1 MKKQL
6 RRFIAMFLALSMA
19 IGMIHINASAEG
31 INTSDVEIATEGDA
45 NTDESVDEADEAEVT
60 EELDEIVEPTFDTVQ
75 GCPIESI
82 TDVHSS
88 TVFLNDKDESGH
100 YEFMTPWVRVKD
112 YDENVFD
119 GETGELT
126 DYLRNYYDGFDF
138 EFRCE
143 SDPNDPDTDWG
154 VGEHTAILSLYVD
167 GEKTNV
173 SATYTVNVVENP
185 IDSIEIEPVT
195 VYQGT
200 QVDKWGYED
209 PDEGWV
215 DEHWYGYDM
224 HPRKI
229 TVYMNN
235 DDDPISGDLYDV
247 RDEFNKRY
255 GTDIRT
261 RVFDESI
268 QGPGYAPAVDS
279 YEIRCQFGNF
289 YEDYTVIVADCP
301 VDSIFVKDLSVFS
314 TDVEHQTKW
323 WNPETGEEEVEW
335 DRYRTWPDY
344 IKVVLTSGESF
355 EGEPNFVRDQIA
367 DYLQIDTHFDYG
379 ELEDQSPTNVWKA
392 GKHTIT
398 FSVMGQM
405 TTYDINI
412 VQSPVKSVK
421 VNDVNLL
428 EGDYQNRDGYFD
440 PESESWISDVTW
452 QAYDTWPANGITVE
466 LDPEVVGTDV
476 ETTLTGDANDVRR
489 QLAEITGQPENSFA
503 FGPEDD
509 QTPDTETM
517 ITTWT
522 TSVHT
527 VDFNVMGVR
536 GSYKISIYDNPIVS
550 LEQEDFSLLE
560 SACYEETGYWP
571 HDGQGDPDVKWMRYD
586 EYPHN
591 LTATLDDG
599 TVYENKDWAE
609 IKDLLEK
616 KTGCSLRDWS
626 ESDQKPSEE
635 DPSKSVWAVG
645 SVNPVVFHLGP
656 ATCEYNI
663 EIVPGFIESVEVTDM
678 TWFEYDREYRDSYWD
693 EETHQDVFSPWWAYK
708 TWPNDIKVTLTE
720 EYDSLVFEGD
730 ANDVRHQIAET
741 IGMDE
746 RQMDFHVEGDDQT
759 PSSPIWDI
767 GTHDLQ
773 FYACGATAD
782 YCVSIVDNPIEDV
795 KADDFGVF
803 AGDYIHEHW
812 YYDAEQRRVDAEWEK
827 YDTYPHNI
835 TVTLEDEYEGLVFEG
850 DPWDISNQLRE
861 KFGITGIV
869 FEIYDDQMP
878 DTDTM
883 ITTWEP
889 GTHKCELSFGSY
901 DAWYDVTVTD
911 SPIESIEV
919 SDIYRLEGDT
929 FTEYGY
935 WPPEEQGDP
944 EVVWE
949 RYDTWPNDVK
959 VTFVDGITYDD
970 KDYFEGDLEE
980 VLDVIADIL
989 KIDRE
994 DVRVDFRD
1002 DQNPTTPW
1010 GIGRHNSELQLAGVK
1025 ATYGVNIVG
1034 NPIESIDVER
1044 VEDDMDDNDCPL
1056 GGYFDEFGRWVD
1068 DPDFKGYDIFPRPK
1082 GGVNDVITINWTDS
1096 TSSTGNMFDLMDEVR
1111 ERLVEAGQLPED
1123 ANIRMDWRVWH
1134 DQTPENTWEP
1144 GYHQVMLRYCGVDS
1158 YYDVLVFGERGSY
1171 YGLATE
1177 GDDWVYC
1184 EDGFVS
1190 TTTTGFEKGPVADTF
1205 TKTEEGRIP
1214 THYVEDTADQ
1224 YYYVIDGV
1232 VATGFNGLVAGTI
1245 DGEDGTYRVTDGKF
1259 DPGFTG
1265 FTADEDADWYV
1276 LNGKVEEIT
1285 SIVKDPEDKI
1295 WYYIDEGK
1303 RDLTYNGFATNQN
1316 GTYWIENG
1324 VVQFVTSIVKNP
1336 VDKKWYYI
1344 DNGKQN
1350 LNYKGFATN
1359 KNGTYWI
1366 ENGVVQFV
1374 TSIVKNPKDKKW
1386 YYIDNGKQN
1395 LKYKGFA
1402 TNQNGTYWIQDGVVL
1417 FETTIVKNPKDG
1429 KWYFI
1434 DNGKQN
1440 LKFVGYA
1447 TNENGTYYCKNG
1459 VVQFITSVEKNPKN
1473 GNWYYIKNGKY
1484 TPTFTGIAKNSKG
1497 YWYIKKGMVDFTYN
1511 GTVTYNNKKYTIKNG
1526 KVV

>member
-45 NTDESVDEADEAEVT
+45 NLDESVDEVDETQNT
-60 EELDEIVEPTFDTVQ
+60 EELDEIVEPTFDATQ
-75 GCPIESI
+75 GAPIESI
-82 TDVHSS
+82 TDVDNT

-100 YEFMTPWVRVKD
+100 YEFMTPWVSVKG
-112 YDENVFD
+112 YDANVFD
-119 GETGELT
+119 GEPGKVA
-126 DYLRNYYDGFDF
+126 DDLRNYYEGFDF

-143 SDPNDPDTDWG
+143 SDPNDPDIDWE

-173 SATYTVNVVENP
+173 SATYTVNVIENP
-185 IDSIEIEPVT
+185 IEEVIISDPVT

-200 QVDKWGYED
+200 EVDKWGYDD
-209 PDEGWV
+209 PIEGWQ
-215 DEHWYGYDM
+215 DIHWYGYDM
-224 HPRKI
+224 HPTDVTI
-229 TVYMNN
+229 TLNN
-235 DDDPISGDLYDV
+235 GDDPIIGDLYDV
-247 RDEFNKRY
+247 CDEFRY
-255 GTDIRT
+255 RYSVDLRP
-261 RVFDESI
+261 RVLDEII
-268 QGPGYAPAVDS
+268 QGPDELPDLGEYDVTCQVGQLYVHYA
-279 YEIRCQFGNF
+279 
-289 YEDYTVIVADCP
+289 VIVAESP
-301 VDSIFVKDLSVFS
+301 IESVYVEGITLFS
-314 TDVEHQTKW
+314 TDVEHQTDW
-323 WNPETGEEEVEW
+323 YNPETDEWIEVEW

-344 IKVVLTSGESF
+344 IKVSLTDGEYF
-355 EGEPNFVRDQIA
+355 EGNPHDVRDQIA
-367 DYLQIDTHFDYG
+367 DYFQIGDFRFG
-379 ELEDQSPTNVWKA
+379 EEEDQSPTNKWEA
-392 GKHTIT
+392 GDHNIPFYVMDK
-398 FSVMGQM
+398 SVD
-405 TTYDINI
+405 YDVCI

-466 LDPEVVGTDV
+466 LDPEIVGTDV

-489 QLAEITGQPENSFA
+489 QLAEITGQDENSFS
-503 FGPEDD
+503 FGSEDD
-509 QTPDTETM
+509 QVPNPDTM

-522 TSVHT
+522 TSIHT

-536 GSYKISIYDNPIVS
+536 GSYQISIYDNPIVS

-571 HDGQGDPDVKWMRYD
+571 HDGQGDPDIKWMKYD

-609 IKDLLEK
+609 IKNLLEK

-626 ESDQKPSEE
+626 ESDQKPNEQ
-635 DPSKSVWAVG
+635 DPSKSVWSVG

-678 TWFEYDREYRDSYWD
+678 TWFLYDREYRDRYWD

-708 TWPNDIKVTLTE
+708 TWPNEIKVTLTE
-720 EYDSLVFEGD
+720 EYDSQVFEGE
-730 ANDVRHQIAET
+730 ANDVRHQIADT
-741 IGMDE
+741 LGMDE
-746 RQMDFHVEGDDQT
+746 RDIDFHVEGDDQT
-759 PSSPIWDI
+759 PSSVIWDI

-782 YCVSIVDNPIEDV
+782 YSVVIVDNPIELIE
-795 KADDFGVF
+795 ATDFSVF
-803 AGDYIHEHW
+803 AGDYVHDNW
-812 YYDAEQRRVDAEWEK
+812 YYDEDEQRVDAEWEK

-835 TVTLEDEYEGLVFEG
+835 TVTLKDEYEGLVFEG
-850 DPWDISNQLRE
+850 NPWDISNQLGE
-861 KFGITGIV
+861 KFGITGIM
-869 FEIYDDQMP
+869 FEIFDDQMP
-878 DTDTM
+878 DPETM

-889 GTHKCELSFGSY
+889 GSHVCDLSFGGAGAGY
-901 DAWYDVTVTD
+901 NVTVTE
-911 SPIESIEV
+911 SPIESITV

-935 WPPEEQGDP
+935 WPPEGQGDP

-970 KDYFEGDLEE
+970 KDYFEGNLDD
-980 VLDVIADIL
+980 VIDVIADIL

-1044 VEDDMDDNDCPL
+1044 VEDDMDDNDYPL

-1082 GGVNDVITINWTDS
+1082 GEVDNVITITWTDS
-1096 TSSTGNMFDLMDEVR
+1096 TTSTGDMFDLMGEVR

-1232 VATGFNGLVAGTI
+1232 VDTTFTGPVTGTI
-1245 DGEDGTYRVTDGKF
+1245 DGLK
-1259 DPGFTG
+1259 
-1265 FTADEDADWYV
+1265 A
-1276 LNGKVEEIT
+1276 
-1285 SIVKDPEDKI
+1285 
-1295 WYYIDEGK
+1295 WYYVTEGK
-1303 RDLTYNGFATNQN
+1303 LDREF
-1316 GTYWIENG
+1316 
-1324 VVQFVTSIVKNP
+1324 
-1336 VDKKWYYI
+1336 
-1344 DNGKQN
+1344 
-1350 LNYKGFATN
+1350 KGFALVGSSWMYFTN
-1359 KNGTYWI
+1359 GFVDKTLNADHYGTFWGTVD
-1366 ENGVVQFV
+1366 GVSGWYV
-1374 TSIVKNPKDKKW
+1374 VKK
-1386 YYIDNGKQN
+1386 GKA
-1395 LKYKGFA
+1395 YPEFKGFA
-1402 TNQNGTYWIQDGVVL
+1402 LVGESWYYFTDGQIDKTLNEDFYGTVYGTVGEEKGYFVVKKGKVYPEYTGFAL
-1417 FETTIVKNPKDG
+1417 VGSSWMYYKDG
-1429 KWYFI
+1429 KM
-1434 DNGKQN
+1434 DK
-1440 LKFVGYA
+1440 
-1447 TNENGTYYCKNG
+1447 
-1459 VVQFITSVEKNPKN
+1459 SVTGARIINIKGDKR
-1473 GNWYYIKNGKY
+1473 WYYVKSGKVIMDYTGFAEVSSSTMYFKNGKIDK
-1484 TPTFTGIAKNSKG
+1484 TVTGIFTGTINGVKAQ
-1497 YWYIKKGMVDFTYN
+1497 YYVKKGVFQKTYT
-1511 GTVTYNNKKYTIKNG
+1511 GTLKQDGYKYTIKNG
-1526 KVV
+1526 KVTKKEKI